1 MAYSYHSLTKALQDV
16 GIDTPAY
23 EASILLQAFAQVTQ
37 AGLMADRERLY
48 ATPALEEAVAR
59 RLARE
64 PLQYILGE
72 WEFYGCQFMINE
84 HCLVPRPDTELLVET
99 AIRILPHRAHV
110 VDLCSGSGCIAVA
123 TLVHRPDVTADAL
136 ELYPETL
143 GLACRNAERNGVAE
157 RFIPVEA
164 DLLGDGV
171 SRLTPYAP
179 YDAILSNPPYIPTA
193 DIAEL
198 SPEVKHEPFAALDG
212 GADGLTFYRAIL
224 RDYAPLVKPGGHILL
239 EMAYNQAE
247 DLKRLTAEYLP
258 MASVEILRDLGGND
272 RVTLITIPTDLAY
285 TGESP
290 TV

>member
-1 MAYSYHSLTKALQDV
+1 MAYSYQSLTQALAEV

-23 EASILLQAFAQVTQ
+23 EAALLLETFAGASRST
-37 AGLMADRERLY
+37 LMSDRARLY
-48 ATPALEEAVAR
+48 SSSALESAVAR

-72 WEFYGCQFMINE
+72 WFFFGCRFTVSP
-84 HCLVPRPDTELLVET
+84 HCLIPRPDTELLVEN
-99 AIRILPHRAHV
+99 AIRILPREARIA
-110 VDLCSGSGCIAVA
+110 DLCTGSGCIAVA

-143 GLACRNAERNGVAE
+143 ALACENAKRNGVAN
-157 RFIPVEA
+157 RFTPIEA
-164 DLLGDGV
+164 DLLRDGV
-171 SRLTPYAP
+171 SLLSPHAP

-193 DIAEL
+193 DIAAL
-198 SPEVKHEPFAALDG
+198 SPEVRSEPLPALDG

-224 RDYAPLVKPGGHILL
+224 RDYAPLVKLGGHIFL
-239 EMAYNQAE
+239 EMAYDQAN
-247 DLKRLTAEYLP
+247 DLKALAAEYLP
-258 MASVEILRDLGGND
+258 NASVEILRDLGWND
-272 RVTLITIPTDLAY
+272 RVTHITLSPNPAY

>member
-1 MAYSYHSLTKALQDV
+1 MT
-16 GIDTPAY
+16 
-23 EASILLQAFAQVTQ
+23 
-37 AGLMADRERLY
+37 DRDRLY
-48 ATPALEEAVAR
+48 ADPALEKAVAR

-110 VDLCSGSGCIAVA
+110 VDLCSGSGCVAVA

-224 RDYAPLVKPGGHILL
+224 RNYAPLVKPGGYILL

-272 RVTLITIPTDLAY
+272 RVTLITIPTDFAY

-290 TV
+290 TI

>member
-1 MAYSYHSLTKALQDV
+1 MPYSYHSLTKALESI

-59 RLARE
+59 RLTRE